1 MISKSKV
8 IKNYQFKIEYERP
21 MSSTLCITIN
31 KSKNGSNLWSFCHN
45 WQLVF
50 CNSDPDGPKILGQV
64 NLLEAIGMPFEISLG
79 RISNAIFD
87 QEFLVVCT
95 ACGHIIVYDCLVYW
109 VITQHEKFKVISKI
123 HGDTI
128 TSVVK
133 ISNHRVLTSSLDGKF
148 SLFDIL
154 SEEVKNVVDLG
165 IPIRLMSVS
174 EVRKDI
180 ILLTS
185 SAYFNF
191 VKVIDD
197 FADFDLSF
205 GVNLAIDPVVVFKI
219 IDNSLYISDQSKKLS
234 AISLNDLSPVLYI
247 VIL

>member
-1 MISKSKV
+1 M
-8 IKNYQFKIEYERP
+8 
-21 MSSTLCITIN
+21 
-31 KSKNGSNLWSFCHN
+31 
-45 WQLVF
+45 
-50 CNSDPDGPKILGQV
+50 
-64 NLLEAIGMPFEISLG
+64 
-79 RISNAIFD
+79 
-87 QEFLVVCT
+87 
-95 ACGHIIVYDCLVYW
+95 
-109 VITQHEKFKVISKI
+109 
-123 HGDTI
+123 
-128 TSVVK
+128 
-133 ISNHRVLTSSLDGKF
+133 
-148 SLFDIL
+148 
-154 SEEVKNVVDLG
+154 VDLG

-219 IDNSLYISDQSKKLS
+219 IDDSLYISDQSKKLS
-234 AISLNDLSPVLYI
+234 SISLNDLSPVLYI